1 MHFSLS
7 PVSVSVPV
15 PVASAHQ
22 LREQRRCHTQHEQW
36 HAAHTDEKSVS
47 GHPDETR
54 NETGAPG
61 PAPPRRSAH
70 ARLPPPPHLR
80 RRPSPRA
87 RCCARDRGARI
98 ARSSG
103 ARTNWQRCTCS
114 GRNAGLVAEGGAV
127 AGRGRRVVPRA
138 VPAGTRLACTRR
150 PGRWRRRDWRAHRD
164 SALSASTSAARV
176 CANPGPHRRLTSPCA
191 RARVSGPTSSMA
203 RTQTARTAMG
213 RGVNLCSSAPS
224 ARNCLQAGASWRR
237 MPVRVPSVRV
247 KPATLDPRTC
257 ARSACLSASLSRS
270 RSG

>member
-1 MHFSLS
+1 MKRGRLD
-7 PVSVSVPV
+7 
-15 PVASAHQ
+15 
-22 LREQRRCHTQHEQW
+22 QHRL
-36 HAAHTDEKSVS
+36 A
-47 GHPDETR
+47 
-54 NETGAPG
+54 GARTL
-61 PAPPRRSAH
+61 AC
-70 ARLPPPPHLR
+70 R
-80 RRPSPRA
+80 RRRICAAGRA
-87 RCCARDRGARI
+87 RARAAAPETVVRA
-98 ARSSG
+98 SPG

-257 ARSACLSASLSRS
+257 ARSACLSASLSLTIWLKQRPTIATGNRCS
-270 RSG
+270 ATTACRGSQMPTLLQPVAAAAPSS